1 MTAAAYDIQLE
12 QGETWTPVWTL
23 NWPGSSTVFNLTG
36 YTAHM
41 QIRSSYA
48 AGTPLLDLHSSTG
61 GIVLGGTAGTLQPII
76 TAALS
81 AGLLSGPA
89 PVSRVLNG
97 RGVYQLGVYDVK
109 ITDPVGDVSVIIGG
123 TVWITP
129 QVTVGGA

>member
-1 MTAAAYDIQLE
+1 VTAAAYDIQLE

-23 NWPGSSTVFNLTG
+23 NWPGNGTAFNLTG

-41 QIRSSYA
+41 QIRSSYS
-48 AGTPLLDLHSSTG
+48 AGTTLLDLHSNTG
-61 GIVLGGTAGTLQPII
+61 GIVLGGVAGTLQPMI

-81 AGLLSGPA
+81 AGLLSGPV
-89 PVSRVLNG
+89 PVSRILNG

-109 ITDPVGDVSVIIGG
+109 ITDPSGDVSVIIGG